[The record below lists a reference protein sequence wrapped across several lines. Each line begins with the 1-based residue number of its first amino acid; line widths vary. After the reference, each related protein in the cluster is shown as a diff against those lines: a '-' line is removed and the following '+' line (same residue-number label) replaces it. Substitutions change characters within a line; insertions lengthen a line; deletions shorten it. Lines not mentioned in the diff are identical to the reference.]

1 MAVAEE
7 YDLTEARLAILGE
20 FRSTALLYLGFGVG
34 ALVVAAAVGAGAYAG
49 LLPSYGPVLIGLSI
63 LLVLMGLVW
72 LFAAGNLLR
81 GAPSKLA
88 ITTDGLRLE
97 FPSGRAKTVSWR
109 GRPRPF
115 ASEPVVC
122 DLWERVPPQGG
133 ARAGRPVAVVAM
145 CPPYPRKTRL
155 YPSVG
160 LSHDALLGILRAASA
175 RGLKVTKEATVG
187 SRVSGFESIYSGET
201 THYVV
206 FPPVAPDRLS

>member
-7 YDLTEARLAILGE
+7 YDLTEARLGILGE

-49 LLPSYGPVLIGLSI
+49 VLPSYGPVLIGLSI
-63 LLVLMGLVW
+63 LLVLMALVW
-72 LFAAGNLLR
+72 LFAAVNLLR

-88 ITTDGLRLE
+88 ITSDGLRLE

-115 ASEPVVC
+115 GSELVVC
-122 DLWERVPPQGG
+122 DLWERTPAQGSV
-133 ARAGRPVAVVAM
+133 RAGRTEAVVAM

-160 LSHDALLGILRAASA
+160 LSHDALRGILRAASA
-175 RGLKVTKEATVG
+175 RGLRVTKEATVG
-187 SRVSGFESIYSGET
+187 SRVSGFQSIYPGET
-201 THYVV
+201 MHYVV
-206 FPPVAPDRLS
+206 LPHVAPDRSS